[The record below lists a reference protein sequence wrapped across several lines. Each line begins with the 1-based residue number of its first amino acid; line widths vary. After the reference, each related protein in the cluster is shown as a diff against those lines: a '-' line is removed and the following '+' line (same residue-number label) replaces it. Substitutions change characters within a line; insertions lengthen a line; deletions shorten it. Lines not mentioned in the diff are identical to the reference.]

1 MSIGDWS
8 SDLCSSDLGG
18 DRPDQA
24 MLDFGRKLG
33 VAHDRLVELVEPA
46 AAGDH
51 QRHGVGGDACV
62 RITDEIEQILL
73 GAVVGAR
80 ILLPETML
88 LDTADENG
96 AELRVAQH
104 LGALEHGLRD
114 RSEENTSE
122 LPSLMR
128 ISYAVFCLNEKIR
141 RMEICIS

>member
-96 AELRVAQH
+96 AELRVAPH

-114 RSEENTSE
+114 GDMRSEEHTSE
-122 LPSLMR
+122 LQSLMR
-128 ISYAVFCLNEKIR
+128 ISYAAFCLQKTKQQ
-141 RMEICIS
+141 